1 MRMMIGTIF
10 ASVVVSAFGAV
21 SMPAASQRQGATQH
35 FAFVSVVDSN
45 YVPASDLRSD
55 EVKVLEDG
63 IARPVLRVEPATDSM
78 QTVLSGG
85 MLLNSVATLSEN
97 SPARLSEVTFATD
110 ANDIVQ
116 TCDRLVRS
124 HATRP
129 VVIADFDERRY
140 LVDLPGVVYTYLPV
154 EQALQR
160 AGASLWVL
168 VQQSNGPSPP
178 NRLNREIYQQAT
190 RASGG
195 RFLLDG
201 LTPEDTA
208 ANLEKIRTML
218 LHQYRVTFA
227 RPDSAKRPT
236 TFDVKVSR
244 PGTSV
249 SAPSWPPQ

>member
-1 MRMMIGTIF
+1 MAGIRF
-10 ASVVVSAFGAV
+10 ATVVGLALGFAYVSPG
-21 SMPAASQRQGATQH
+21 SKSQGATPH
-35 FAFVSVVDSN
+35 SALVSVVDKNNLPTSN
-45 YVPASDLRSD
+45 LKSE
-55 EVKVLEDG
+55 EVRVLEDG
-63 IARPVLRVEPATDSM
+63 VARPVLRVEPATDSF
-78 QTVLSGG
+78 QTVLSDG
-85 MLLNSVATLSEN
+85 MGLEPITTVSET
-97 SPARLSEVTFATD
+97 SPARFSQVILLAD
-110 ANDIVQ
+110 ANAIVKA
-116 TCDRLVRS
+116 CSLLVKS
-124 HATRP
+124 HAARP
-129 VVIADFDERRY
+129 VVLADFNERGNNIVY
-140 LVDLPGVVYTYLPV
+140 HPGVVYTYLPV

-160 AGASLWVL
+160 AGAQLWVL

-249 SAPSWPPQ
+249 SAPSWPPE